1 MGRVLMSLVGLL
13 LLCLCETLAKA
24 EYLKY
29 KDPKQPLN
37 VRIKDL
43 LGRMTVEEKI
53 GQMVQIER
61 VNASTEVMKK
71 YFIGKYLITLFL
83 FLY

>member
-1 MGRVLMSLVGLL
+1 MAKAIILIALL
-13 LLCLCETLAKA
+13 LICCFETGAKA
-24 EYLKY
+24 ENFKY
-29 KDPKQPLN
+29 KDPTQRLN

-43 LGRMTVEEKI
+43 LGRMTLEEKI

-71 YFIGKYLITLFL
+71 YFIGKCLTLSL
-83 FLY
+83 NIL